1 MSAISASSV
10 SMKTM
15 ADGTLR
21 ISFDVEPNQAQ
32 DAFKLFAAPGTQV
45 AIAAL
50 KDGSYLAQLIPPD
63 SRELKPR
70 EQLGDACYRTVL
82 WCNEPSFWAF
92 LITCFVGDRFPAPV
106 ESKETA
112 AMAVKTICKVTS
124 RKELDINLEANKIWH
139 REIRAPYSEYLK
151 ALKLE
156 AA

>member
-1 MSAISASSV
+1 MSAIPASSV

-21 ISFDVEPNQAQ
+21 ISFDVEPSQAQ

-50 KDGSYLAQLIPPD
+50 KDGSFLSQPIPPNPG
-63 SRELKPR
+63 ELKPR

-82 WCNEPSFWAF
+82 WCNEPSFWDFIILKYPDFERIKSKDEAA
-92 LITCFVGDRFPAPV
+92 LFVKWLCD
-106 ESKETA
+106 
-112 AMAVKTICKVTS
+112 VKS
-124 RKELDINLEANKIWH
+124 RKELDTNPEANKTWH
-139 REIRAPYSEYLK
+139 REIRQPYADYLRRM
-151 ALKLE
+151 E